1 MQSKQEIFDSI
12 PICIKRGPYI
22 EYKKFPDTVD
32 KVLFILR
39 NYEAGD
45 IDKITK
51 KTGFKRRTMYDWL
64 SRIKEDQT
72 YNPLD
77 KHERPISRIF
87 TEEEDIIVLSIFHN
101 ELAKGKCFCDM
112 DAIEILTDVY
122 IQKHA
127 DDEEFDTTFDVSNG
141 YIYILF

>member
-1 MQSKQEIFDSI
+1 M
-12 PICIKRGPYI
+12 
-22 EYKKFPDTVD
+22 
-32 KVLFILR
+32 FILR

-87 TEEEDIIVLSIFHN
+87 TEEEEDIIALSIFHN
-101 ELAKGKCFCDM
+101 ELAKGKCFVTWM
-112 DAIEILTDVY
+112 
-122 IQKHA
+122 Q
-127 DDEEFDTTFDVSNG
+127 
-141 YIYILF
+141 